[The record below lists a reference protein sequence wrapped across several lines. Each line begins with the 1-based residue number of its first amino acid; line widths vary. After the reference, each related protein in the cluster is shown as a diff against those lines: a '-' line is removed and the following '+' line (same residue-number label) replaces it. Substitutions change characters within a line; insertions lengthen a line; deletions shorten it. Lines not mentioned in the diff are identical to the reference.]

1 MPPPDSSDDDHSS
14 HQPSRRRSIKIPV
27 PWSRDP
33 IEIRGYDMIILLVAA
48 AIPFTAYFLYEIKTN
63 GDAAHNQI
71 LDALAVQTYVLSLSQ
86 DKREALNISMP
97 ESLRRRIRN
106 RRGDN
111 EP

>member
-1 MPPPDSSDDDHSS
+1 MSDEERQEQQS
-14 HQPSRRRSIKIPV
+14 SRRRSIKIPV

-33 IEIRGYDMIILLVAA
+33 IEIRGYDLIILLVAA
-48 AIPFTAYFLYEIKTN
+48 AIPFTAYFLHEIKTN

-97 ESLRRRIRN
+97 ESLRKRLRN
-106 RRGDN
+106 RRSEN